1 MKVTIMTKNQKKM
14 LFEIIKTAM
23 SINTMKQH
31 KKYTSTLFNHLK
43 LNLAAPKGKIF
54 DQFIG
59 FSVKKDPYTGT
70 LEEENFH
77 WS

>member
-43 LNLAAPKGKIF
+43 LKVKGKIL